1 MEIRILTGADAG
13 VFWHVR
19 LEALE
24 TEPLAFT
31 ESVTEHRA
39 KSIESMAERLGSGK
53 GENFVM
59 GIFVDGLLIAMTG
72 FYRRAEEKTRH
83 RGVIWG
89 VFVKPDFRRQGMAH
103 ALMSAVI
110 SRART
115 QVGLEQITLAVSS
128 ERPAAKALYASL
140 GFTSCHLEP
149 RALKLGD
156 KYVDEEWMM
165 LRI

>member
-1 MEIRILTGADAG
+1 MDIRTLTRADAHA
-13 VFWHVR
+13 FWHHR

-24 TEPLAFT
+24 TEPLAFA
-31 ESVTEHRA
+31 ESPAEHRA
-39 KSIESMAERLGSGK
+39 KSIESMAERLGSGQ

-59 GIFVDGLLIAMTG
+59 GVFVGGQLAGMTG
-72 FYRRAEEKTRH
+72 FFRRLEEKTRH

-89 VFVKPDFRRQGMAH
+89 VYVKPEFRRQGIAQ

-110 SRART
+110 GRART

-140 GFTSCHLEP
+140 GFTSCQLEP
-149 RALKLGD
+149 RALKVGD

-165 LRI
+165 LKI

>member
-1 MEIRILTGADAG
+1 MDIRILTRADADA
-13 VFWHVR
+13 FWHLR

-31 ESVTEHRA
+31 ESVTEHRG
-39 KSIESMAERLGSGK
+39 KSIESMAERLGSGQ

-59 GIFVDGLLIAMTG
+59 GVFVDGQLVAMTG
-72 FYRRAEEKTRH
+72 FYRRMEEKTRH

-89 VFVKPDFRRQGMAH
+89 VYVKSDFRRQGIAH

-115 QVGLEQITLAVSS
+115 QVGLEQVTLAVSS
-128 ERPAAKALYASL
+128 ERPAAKGLYASL
-140 GFTSCHLEP
+140 GFTSCQLEP
-149 RALKLGD
+149 RALKVGD
-156 KYVDEEWMM
+156 KYFDEEWMM
-165 LRI
+165 LKT